1 MQFLSSLYEQ
11 GPLLQKPEDQNFW
24 VSCRATRDY
33 AGVRTARLLLLLLT
47 CSAGMFSASSAL
59 LPSSFV
65 MYFVTLAAAAAID
78 NKPLLVVVYAVVGV
92 ILGWVVAGVEPQ
104 CNTFHQLHP
113 MI

>member
-1 MQFLSSLYEQ
+1 
-11 GPLLQKPEDQNFW
+11 
-24 VSCRATRDY
+24 
-33 AGVRTARLLLLLLT
+33 
-47 CSAGMFSASSAL
+47 
-59 LPSSFV
+59 